1 MIKIFKTDRINNLNV
16 TLRKVAIFLAVL
28 ICFYIVNRIKPEL
41 MECDFKSYTLIGQ
54 IAIVIVLEFIFKLFQ
69 NIFRKRINE
78 ISIDTDQHMLT
89 INYYSVMEGNIQRK
103 LLFENI
109 DSIIAAQIER
119 AVVETINNF
128 EPRVSVSEITA
139 IPDPDNNRYKLQLEF
154 FVINQT
160 TPITINFFLERIR

>member
-1 MIKIFKTDRINNLNV
+1 
-16 TLRKVAIFLAVL
+16 
-28 ICFYIVNRIKPEL
+28 

-109 DSIIAAQIER
+109 VVQIKEIKDYNFKIYNKNKSNEAPISI
-119 AVVETINNF
+119 
-128 EPRVSVSEITA
+128 SV
-139 IPDPDNNRYKLQLEF
+139 YKDGF
-154 FVINQT
+154 NKT
-160 TPITINFFLERIR
+160 TFNDLINFLMVITKAISN